1 MILWWFACCRITG
14 NTLTLS
20 VHGRP
25 CTALLG
31 PVIMFC
37 QGGKL
42 LCFLRWR
49 LSVKNHQQIGLE
61 LPLKKLSPLKEGQ
74 KDLLALLRRCHD
86 TTRKVL
92 AWELLLCTFF
102 FSPTEIQ
109 DDNSKLCSLGN
120 KLGCAPIWCN
130 NWPIS
135 QFSLLVWWNSACFA
149 LDKLIHYALIENN
162 MYLKILN
169 HFTDIKPVGG
179 WVVTPMEWPW
189 FQRSNGIQ
197 AFCVSAVQKEWKIN
211 ISAHMFSCFQIS

>member
-37 QGGKL
+37 QGGKF

-49 LSVKNHQQIGLE
+49 LCQEPSANRSGTPSEKAEPSERRPKRFIGSLEKMPWHHQEGVGL
-61 LPLKKLSPLKEGQ
+61 GII
-74 KDLLALLRRCHD
+74 ALHF
-86 TTRKVL
+86 
-92 AWELLLCTFF
+92 FF

-162 MYLKILN
+162 LYLKILN

-197 AFCVSAVQKEWKIN
+197 AFCVSAVPKEWKIN
-211 ISAHMFSCFQIS
+211 ISAHMFSYFQIS